1 MKQRMEFRPY
11 TRRFLGICGTFF
23 LLLVVGSVFFVLQ
36 ILFARMPIED
46 PLGYVVL
53 AFFVMSGTYFAHLG
67 FWCWRLCRDMR
78 YNLIRDENSFSL
90 LLSDGTTQPAEK
102 VRRTGM
108 HPLPGGELWNFRLD
122 KRRVVL
128 DCRLAHPAETEVAL
142 DQLRNPR

>member
-36 ILFARMPIED
+36 ILFTRMPIED
-46 PLGYVVL
+46 LLGYVVL

-67 FWCWRLCRDMR
+67 FGCWRLCRDMR

-108 HPLPGGELWNFRLD
+108 HPLPGGELWYFHVNSRW
-122 KRRVVL
+122 VVL
-128 DCRLAHPAETEVAL
+128 DCRLAHPAETEAAL
-142 DQLRNPR
+142 HQLRNPR